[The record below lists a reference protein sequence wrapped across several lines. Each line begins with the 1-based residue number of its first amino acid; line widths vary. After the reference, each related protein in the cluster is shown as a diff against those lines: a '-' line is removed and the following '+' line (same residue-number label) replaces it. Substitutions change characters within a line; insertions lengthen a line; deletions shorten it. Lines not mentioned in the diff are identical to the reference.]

1 MLRAAPQRVER
12 AAMCPGQEQSKIVA
26 APPVHDGDDKT
37 FVGLGVRQGAL
48 CRVQHTANG
57 LPWAFGVLPCAPD
70 TPQWGEGSPVVLGAR
85 QGAEHVAR
93 VHFGVRLLPFP
104 PQAQPCRD
112 PQACGYPSR
121 A

>member
-37 FVGLGVRQGAL
+37 FVGLG
-48 CRVQHTANG
+48 
-57 LPWAFGVLPCAPD
+57 
-70 TPQWGEGSPVVLGAR
+70 AR
-85 QGAEHVAR
+85 QGAQHVAR